1 MSVRVWFQPPRQLIA
16 LFALMTLVPSL
27 LLVAFGWRLLQQD
40 RAIGL
45 QQLQERREQAAD
57 LVVSAL
63 EQRLTEIEQALRDPT
78 AIETLAADDD
88 AVAVVFTRERVQ
100 AFPREWLL
108 YYPVASPGR
117 EAPADVFEAGEVI
130 EYRRADAGQA
140 AAWYGT
146 LARSTDAAVRA
157 GALIRQARVLRR
169 AGQHDRALAAYTQA
183 AGIRDAA
190 VGGVPADLLARWA
203 RGDVLALVNRRDELT
218 AEARELYHDL
228 HKGRWALDRA
238 IWELHATDAARW
250 SGLPSAGHGLDEAV
264 ALSKAVERLWNIWR
278 GLPPGDDGSATGRD
292 VVTSDNR
299 EVTVLWSGNRERVAA
314 LAAGPDYVARQWVG
328 HVTPALD
335 RQRLHVSL
343 GDRAGRVAEPHE
355 TRRAAGDTG
364 LPWTVVVRN
373 TDWQSDLDRL
383 DDRRSL
389 WLGGLAILVLL
400 VVSGTAIVGRAV
412 TRDLA
417 VARLQSDFV
426 SAVSH
431 EFRTPLTSLR
441 QLTEVLSDARVDS
454 EERRQTYYAALTRQT
469 DRLHRL
475 VESLLDFG
483 RMEAGTSPYR
493 LEPLDAYAFVR
504 SVVEQFEQEAA
515 SRDYH
520 VELRLNGLPPAIA
533 ADREALTNALWNLL
547 DNAVRYSPDCRTIW
561 VEADHDARHFSMR
574 VRDRGLGI
582 PRAEQRDI
590 FRKFVRGAEAR
601 HQGITGTGIG
611 LAMVRH
617 IVAGHHGTVTVESE
631 PGSGSTFTIVLPV
644 RAVAESPEPGARSL
658 EPES

>member
-1 MSVRVWFQPPRQLIA
+1 MSVRIWFQPPRQLIA
-16 LFALMTLVPSL
+16 IFALMTLVPSV

-57 LVVSAL
+57 LVVSSL
-63 EQRLTEIEQALRDPT
+63 EQRLTEVEKALRDPA
-78 AIETLAADDD
+78 AIESLVADHDG
-88 AVAVVFTRERVQ
+88 VAVVFTRERVQ
-100 AFPREWLL
+100 AFPRERLL

-117 EAPADVFEAGEVI
+117 EAPAEVFETGETL
-130 EYRRADAGQA
+130 EYRQADPRQA

-157 GALIRQARVLRR
+157 GALIRQARVFRR
-169 AGQHDRALAAYTQA
+169 TAQHDRALAAYAQA
-183 AGIRDAA
+183 AGVRNAA
-190 VGGVPADLLARWA
+190 VGGVPVDLLARWA
-203 RGDVLALVNRRDELT
+203 RGDVLALANRREELT
-218 AEARELYHDL
+218 TEARELHRDL
-228 HKGRWALDRA
+228 QKGHWEIDRA

-250 SGLPSAGHGLDEAV
+250 SGLPTTSHGLDEEA
-264 ALSKAVERLWNIWR
+264 ALSTAVERLWNIWR
-278 GLPPGDDGSATGRD
+278 ILPAGVDGTVTGRD
-292 VVTSDNR
+292 VVTSDDR

-335 RQRLHVSL
+335 RQRLHLSL

-355 TRRAAGDTG
+355 TRRVAGDTG

-373 TDWQSDLDRL
+373 TDWPSEVNRL
-383 DDRRSL
+383 ADRRSL

-441 QLTEVLSDARVDS
+441 QLTEVLSDARVGS
-454 EERRQTYYAALTRQT
+454 EDRRQTYYAALTRQT

-493 LEPLDAYAFVR
+493 LEPLDAYALIR
-504 SVVEQFEQEAA
+504 AVVAQFNQEVE
-515 SRDYH
+515 SRGYH
-520 VELRLNGLPPAIA
+520 VELRLDDLSPQVEG
-533 ADREALTNALWNLL
+533 DRDALTNALWNLL
-547 DNAVRYSPDCRTIW
+547 DNAVKYSPDCRTIL
-561 VEADHDARHFSMR
+561 VEADCDSKHFSIR

-582 PRAEQRDI
+582 PPAEQQDI

-601 HQGITGTGIG
+601 LQGITGTGIG

-617 IVAGHHGTVTVESE
+617 IVEAHRGTVLVEST
-631 PGSGSTFTIVLPV
+631 PGEGSTFTVVLPV
-644 RAVAESPEPGARSL
+644 ARSRK
-658 EPES
+658 PDA